1 MYCEHHVLRIR
12 QNKLSGVAEDFFLVM
27 FLVVDGI
34 VTTKTIVTPFS
45 VIFEAMMTIFLRRR
59 RIIVSRMINARTIL
73 IASSNRR
80 NDCTDCSDEHDQEE
94 DNTCLL

>member
-1 MYCEHHVLRIR
+1 
-12 QNKLSGVAEDFFLVM
+12 
-27 FLVVDGI
+27 
-34 VTTKTIVTPFS
+34 

-59 RIIVSRMINARTIL
+59 RIIVSRLINARTIL